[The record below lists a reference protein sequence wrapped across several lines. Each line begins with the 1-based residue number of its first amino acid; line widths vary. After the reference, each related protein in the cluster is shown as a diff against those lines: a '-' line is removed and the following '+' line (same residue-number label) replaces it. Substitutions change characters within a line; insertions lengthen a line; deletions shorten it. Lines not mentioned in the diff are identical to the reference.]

1 MDLGAEL
8 SALFTAADLAPDEII
23 KRLRRSGWT
32 VGRSSLYDW
41 LNGLHLP
48 DDTGVLLA
56 IVRICRAEARQR
68 GASLAAELG
77 DEAHWEN
84 LLLRAKQA
92 RDSRAERYGQRVTAH
107 VLPATGTVHTL
118 PADVASFTGRRAELE
133 RIMQELPGRSA
144 SGGVVRIDAIDGM
157 AGIGKTALAVHAAHQ
172 LAGRYPDGQIF
183 LRLHGHTPGQ
193 EPLEPSDALATLL
206 LATGMSADQVPRGL
220 EARQQLWRDRL
231 AGKRVLLVLD
241 DATGS
246 DQVQPLLPGTAS
258 TLVLVTSRRRLS
270 ALANAVPLT
279 LEPLEAEDA
288 TVLFVRLSLRPGLQ
302 AADQGIARI
311 VALCDYLPLAIR
323 LMAGKL
329 RYRATWSTSDLAADL
344 ASASSRPDYIQ
355 AENESVA
362 AAFNLSFRDLSA
374 RRQRF
379 FRRLGLGPGSDIDS
393 YAAAA
398 LDGTD
403 LNTARESLDDLYS
416 HHLIDE
422 PTRGRYRFHDLI
434 REYAAVLSKEGDPV
448 EQEQAM
454 ARLFDYY
461 LCGAITASREIDV
474 RFTQHT
480 PESHE
485 PVLLPDLSTRELA
498 TEWIRAERL
507 NLQAAAAY
515 AAQHAQLGYAADI
528 AAAMHWFLYLEG
540 PWDQALNLYNIAL
553 AAARRGDDKRR
564 EAMTLTNAALMQFSA
579 GDRLTAERNYKRG
592 VQIYRDI
599 GDLAGEAQALH
610 GQLATSF
617 LVRNLMEVIE
627 ELTHV
632 LGLYEEL
639 RNGIGQADVVMD
651 RGITYGY
658 MGNCPAASA
667 DIERALNLYRECGDR
682 RGVAMTHNNKA
693 MILTLTGDYADAIAE
708 ADKALMLFRS
718 LDIKQGVA
726 NTLIGLG
733 RLQWL
738 TESYPAAVA
747 SQEESL
753 KLYRELGDR
762 GGEADALSN
771 LGVALHASGDH
782 QTALQILE
790 QALELQR
797 SVGNK
802 IGQAEALNNLGALML
817 TLTAH
822 HEAQTYHGQALTIAR
837 DLTSP
842 LEEARALEG
851 IGQCYLRTGRED
863 EAFSLIRQAAAIYHR
878 IDSPGARRADEL
890 LQSYGL

>member
-1 MDLGAEL
+1 MNLGAEL
-8 SALFTAADLAPDEII
+8 NALFTAANLAPDEII

-41 LNGLHLP
+41 LKGLHLP
-48 DDTGVLLA
+48 DDVGVLLA

-68 GASLAAELG
+68 GASLTPELS
-77 DEAHWEN
+77 DDAHWEN

-92 RDSRAERYGQRVTAH
+92 RDSRAERYGQRAAAH
-107 VLPATGTVHTL
+107 ALPARDTVHTL

-133 RIMQELPGRSA
+133 RIRQELPGRSA

-172 LAGRYPDGQIF
+172 LAGQFPDGQIF

-193 EPLEPSDALATLL
+193 QPLEPGDALATLL

-231 AGKRVLLVLD
+231 AGKKVLLVLD

-270 ALANAVPLT
+270 ALAEAVPLT

-288 TVLFVRLSLRPGLQ
+288 TVLFVRLSLRPGLE
-302 AADQGIARI
+302 AADQSIARI

-329 RYRATWSTSDLAADL
+329 KYRPTWSTSDLAADL
-344 ASASSRPDYIQ
+344 ASASNRLDYIQ

-362 AAFNLSFRDLSA
+362 AAFNLSFRDLSE

-379 FRRLGLGPGSDIDS
+379 FRRLGLCPGSDIDA

-403 LNTARESLDDLYS
+403 LNTARANLDDLYN

-422 PTRGRYRFHDLI
+422 PTRGRYRLHDLI
-434 REYAAVLSKEGDPV
+434 REHAAALSKESDPA

-474 RFTQHT
+474 RFTQSA
-480 PESHE
+480 PELCE

-498 TEWIRAERL
+498 TEWIRTERL
-507 NLQAAAAY
+507 NLQAAAAH
-515 AAQHAQLGYAADI
+515 AAQHTQPGYAADI
-528 AAAMHWFLYLEG
+528 ATAMHWFLYLEG

-553 AAARRGDDKRR
+553 AAARRGDDEKR
-564 EAMTLTNAALMQFSA
+564 EAMTLTNAALIQFSA
-579 GDRLTAERNYKRG
+579 GDRLAAERNYKRA
-592 VQIYRDI
+592 VRIYRDI

-610 GQLATSF
+610 GQLTTSF

-627 ELTHV
+627 ELTHL

-639 RNGIGQADVVMD
+639 DNDIGQADVVMD

-667 DIERALNLYRECGDR
+667 DIEHALSLYRERGDR
-682 RGVAMTHNNKA
+682 RGEAMTHNNKA

-708 ADKALMLFRS
+708 ADKALTLFRS

-733 RLQWL
+733 RLQCL

-771 LGVALHASGDH
+771 LGVALHASGD
-782 QTALQILE
+782 LQAARQLLE
-790 QALELQR
+790 QALGLQR

-817 TLTAH
+817 TLAAH
-822 HEAQTYHGQALTIAR
+822 HEAQTYYGEALTIAR
-837 DLTSP
+837 NLTSP

-851 IGQCYLRTGRED
+851 TGQCYFRTGRED
-863 EAFSLIRQAAAIYHR
+863 EAFGLIRQAAAIYHS
-878 IDSPGARRADEL
+878 IDSPGARRANEL
-890 LQSYGL
+890 LRSYDL

>member
-1 MDLGAEL
+1 VNLGAEL

-23 KRLRRSGWT
+23 KRLRRSGYS

-41 LNGLHLP
+41 LKGLHLP
-48 DDTGVLLA
+48 DDADVLLA
-56 IVRICRAEARQR
+56 VVRICRAEARQR
-68 GASLAAELG
+68 GASVTAELS
-77 DEAHWEN
+77 DDAHWEN

-92 RDSRAERYGQRVTAH
+92 RDSRAERYGQRAAAH
-107 VLPATGTVHTL
+107 ALPARGTVHTL

-133 RIMQELPGRSA
+133 RIRQELPGRSA

-172 LAGRYPDGQIF
+172 LAGQFPDGQIF

-193 EPLEPSDALATLL
+193 QPLEPSDALATLL

-231 AGKRVLLVLD
+231 AGKKVLLVLD

-246 DQVQPLLPGTAS
+246 DQVRPLLPGSAS

-270 ALANAVPLT
+270 ALADAVPLT

-329 RYRATWSTSDLAADL
+329 KYRATWSTSDLAADL
-344 ASASSRPDYIQ
+344 ASASSRLDYIQ
-355 AENESVA
+355 AENESVT
-362 AAFNLSFRDLSA
+362 AAFNLSFRDLNA
-374 RRQRF
+374 KRQRF
-379 FRRLGLGPGSDIDS
+379 FRRLGLCPGSDIDA

-398 LDGTD
+398 LDGTN
-403 LNTARESLDDLYS
+403 LNTAHASLDDLYS

-434 REYAAVLSKEGDPV
+434 REHAAALSKESSRA
-448 EQEQAM
+448 EREQAM

-461 LCGAITASREIDV
+461 LCGAITAAREIDL
-474 RFTQHT
+474 RFTQRA
-480 PESHE
+480 PELQE

-515 AAQHAQLGYAADI
+515 AAQHAQPGYAADI
-528 AAAMHWFLYLEG
+528 AAAMHWFLFFVG
-540 PWDQALNLYNIAL
+540 PWDQALDLYNIAL
-553 AAARRGDDKRR
+553 TAARRAGEKRR
-564 EAMTLTNAALMQFSA
+564 EAMTLTSAGLMQFLA
-579 GDRLTAERNYKRG
+579 GDRLAAEKKYKRG
-592 VQIYRDI
+592 VQIYHDI
-599 GDLAGEAQALH
+599 GDLAGEAEALH

-617 LVRNLMEVIE
+617 LARNLTEVAAD
-627 ELTHV
+627 LTYL

-639 RNGIGQADVVMD
+639 GNSIGQADVVMD
-651 RGITYGY
+651 RGLNYGY
-658 MGNCPAASA
+658 MGNCLAAAA
-667 DIERALNLYRECGDR
+667 DIERALSLYQERGDR
-682 RGVAMTHNNKA
+682 RGEAMAHNNKA
-693 MILTLTGDYADAIAE
+693 IILTLTGSYADAIAE
-708 ADKALMLFRS
+708 ADNALSRFRS
-718 LDIKQGVA
+718 LDIKQGEA
-726 NTLIGLG
+726 NTLIALG
-733 RLQWL
+733 RLQCL
-738 TESYPAAVA
+738 TGSYPAAVV
-747 SQEESL
+747 SQEKSL
-753 KLYRELGDR
+753 QLYRELGDR
-762 GGEADALSN
+762 GGEADALSS
-771 LGVALHASGDH
+771 LGTALHARGDH
-782 QTALQILE
+782 QAARQSLE

-802 IGQAEALNNLGALML
+802 IGQAEALNNLGALTQ
-817 TLTAH
+817 TLEAYD
-822 HEAQTYHGQALTIAR
+822 EAQVYHRQALTIAR
-837 DLTSP
+837 DLALP

-851 IGQCYLRTGRED
+851 IGLCYLRTGHEND
-863 EAFSLIRQAAAIYHR
+863 AFSLIRQAAALYHI
-878 IDSPGARRADEL
+878 IDSPGARHVDEL
-890 LQSYGL
+890 LRSQGL